1 MLTGHFPEIAVGGGD
16 DSGVKVDDTVAAH
29 MDDLLFLNGSQQLG
43 LHGQAQLADLIQ
55 ENGAGVGHFK
65 IARLSAL
72 FGPRE
77 SALIVAEQLTF
88 QQGLRNRGAVHRHK
102 GILRSEGMIVNGLC
116 QHLLAST
123 GAS

>member
-1 MLTGHFPEIAVGGGD
+1 
-16 DSGVKVDDTVAAH
+16 
-29 MDDLLFLNGSQQLG
+29 MDDLLFLNGPQQLG
-43 LHGQAQLADLIQ
+43 LHGQAQLTDLIQ

-65 IARLSAL
+65 IARLPAL
-72 FGPRE
+72 FGPGE

-102 GILRSEGMIVNGLC
+102 GIFRPEGMIVDGLC
-116 QHLLAST
+116 QHLLAGT